1 MNSTPTVSS
10 YEMLLRY
17 LDEND
22 EQSAARR
29 YLLLRSKLNLYFEGR
44 KISPA
49 EDFAD
54 EVLHRVAAKIGGGEK
69 IDDIN
74 RYVFGIA
81 RFVCLEHYRKPQ
93 IETIESDGG
102 DFQTRTPAALIVEPN
117 VNFEDGAS
125 VRHRC
130 LRSCMAELS
139 DEKRKL
145 LINYYAVDEADG
157 KHKEQRKKLAEMS
170 NRSAGALQK
179 EICLLRKKIGNCTKE
194 CVKENE

>member
-29 YLLLRSKLNLYFEGR
+29 YLLLRSKILLYFEGR

-54 EVLHRVAAKIGGGEK
+54 EVLHRVAAKIAAGEK

-74 RYVFGIA
+74 RYAFGIA

-93 IETIESDGG
+93 TEAIENETDGK
-102 DFQTRTPAALIVEPN
+102 TPAALIVEPN
-117 VNFEDGAS
+117 VNSEDGLKI
-125 VRHRC
+125 RHRC

-139 DEKRKL
+139 NEKRKL
-145 LINYYAVDEADG
+145 LIDYYAVDEANP

-170 NRSAGALQK
+170 NRSSGALQK
-179 EICLLRKKIGNCTKE
+179 EICLLRKRIGNCTKE

>member
-29 YLLLRSKLNLYFEGR
+29 YLVLRSKLNLYFEGR
-44 KISPA
+44 RISPA

-54 EVLHRVAAKIGGGEK
+54 EVLHRVAAKIGAGEK

-93 IETIESDGG
+93 TEAIENETDGM
-102 DFQTRTPAALIVEPN
+102 TPAALRVEPD
-117 VNFEDGAS
+117 VGLEDGAG

-145 LINYYAVDEADG
+145 LIAYYAVDEADG
-157 KHKEQRKKLAEMS
+157 KHKAQRKKMAEMS

-179 EICLLRKKIGNCTKE
+179 EICVLRKKIGNCTKE

>member
-29 YLLLRSKLNLYFEGR
+29 YLLLRSKLNFYFEGR

-54 EVLHRVAAKIGGGEK
+54 EVFHRVAAKIGAGEK

-93 IETIESDGG
+93 TEAIETEPGG
-102 DFQTRTPAALIVEPN
+102 ITPAALRVEPN
-117 VNFEDGAS
+117 VGLEDGAD

-145 LINYYAVDEADG
+145 LIAYYAVDEAEG
-157 KHKEQRKKLAEMS
+157 KHKVQRKKLAEMS
-170 NRSAGALQK
+170 SRSAGALQK
-179 EICLLRKKIGNCTKE
+179 EICVLRKKIGNCTKE

>member
-29 YLLLRSKLNLYFEGR
+29 YLLLRSKLTLYFEGR
-44 KISPA
+44 RISPA

-54 EVLHRVAAKIGGGEK
+54 EVLHRTAAKIGAGEK
-69 IDDIN
+69 IDDVN

-93 IETIESDGG
+93 TEPIESETDGM
-102 DFQTRTPAALIVEPN
+102 TPAALRVEPN
-117 VNFEDGAS
+117 IGFEDGAS

-145 LINYYAVDEADG
+145 LIDYYAADETEG
-157 KHKEQRKKLAEMS
+157 KHKAQRKKLAEMS